1 MEQALGMS
9 GVERMTSMQRFL
21 QVASMIWFLLV
32 AGDTYLIHISILDP
46 HVQNEADM
54 LGRADSV

>member
-1 MEQALGMS
+1 MS

-32 AGDTYLIHISILDP
+32 AGDTYLIHISILDH